1 MSELLP
7 TRKRFKFDKYASD
20 KKDFFRTGDK
30 SQQFFFG
37 QVPRKTDFS
46 FGATI
51 TEGSSAREGR
61 VTEDPPEL
69 QQLQENN

>member
-30 SQQFFFG
+30 SQFFFG
-37 QVPRKTDFS
+37 QGPRKTDSS

-51 TEGSSAREGR
+51 TEGSSAREGG
-61 VTEDPPEL
+61 VTEKPPEL